1 MALNSFK
8 LIFSALLFLVVVLFQ
23 TPGVAQS
30 NAGGAAET
38 RQGDFQSI
46 RSKVDKFTLSN
57 GIRVLVYKRSFSPI
71 FTGQIWVKVGGVDE
85 VPGETGL
92 AHFLEHMAF
101 KGSKTIGTENYEEEA
116 PLLEELERIQLAL
129 QINGSKELRSELEE
143 VTKKLEKIWKPNEF
157 SKLYKQR
164 GATGLNAGT
173 SKDYTV
179 YLVNLPVSAFDYWL
193 WAESDRLLNPVFRQ
207 FYKER
212 EVVQEERRGRVEN
225 NPSGKLYE
233 ALLATSYW
241 THPNRLPV
249 IGWPSDI
256 KNLSASSMRA
266 FYEKHYR
273 PDNIVITLVGD
284 IDAEEVKP
292 KLEKHFGVL
301 PKREGPRPRL
311 FISEEEQTGPRESVV
326 YYDAN
331 PQFFLSWHKPAWPN
345 PEDAHFAVLHTI
357 LSDGRSSV
365 FHRELVQQKKLA
377 LSAYST
383 EAPGERYP
391 PLFVLGAIPNQGVS
405 NEKLTQ
411 EMQAILDRY
420 KETLFSSEE
429 VMAAKRRIKVSMLE
443 GLDSNASIARMIGK
457 AEALW
462 DDWEM
467 VFESYD
473 QIMATTPEDL
483 RSLLRKYSDPDRR
496 TWVRLERPPVKGSDK
511 EKEG

>member
-1 MALNSFK
+1 MTAPVTV
-8 LIFSALLFLVVVLFQ
+8 IGEVVESSPVKE
-23 TPGVAQS
+23 TVI
-30 NAGGAAET
+30 AET
-38 RQGDFQSI
+38 SSANSNSSKDFQGI
-46 RSKVDKFTLSN
+46 RKNVEKFTLSN
-57 GIRVLVYKRSFSPI
+57 GLRVLVYKRSFSPI

-101 KGSKTIGTENYEEEA
+101 KGSETIGTNNYQEEA
-116 PLLEELERIQLAL
+116 PLLEELENIQLAL
-129 QINGSKELRSELEE
+129 QIEETQELKDQLKSVSE
-143 VTKKLEKIWKPNEF
+143 KLEKLWKPNEF

-179 YLVNLPVSAFDYWL
+179 YLVNLPVSALDYWM
-193 WAESDRLLNPVFRQ
+193 WAESDRLINPVFRQ

-233 ALLATSYW
+233 ALLATAYW

-256 KNLSASSMRA
+256 KSLSASAMRK
-266 FYEKHYR
+266 FYHKHYR
-273 PDNIVITLVGD
+273 ADNMVITLVGD
-284 IDAEEVKP
+284 IDSSEIKAD
-292 KLEKHFGVL
+292 LEKYFGSV
-301 PKREGPRPRL
+301 PKGEGPRPRL

-331 PQFFLSWHKPAWPN
+331 PQFFMAWHKPSWPN
-345 PEDAHFAVLHTI
+345 PEDAHFAVLHSI
-357 LSDGRSSV
+357 LSGGRSSV
-365 FHRELVQQKKLA
+365 FHRELVQQKKIA

-391 PLFVLGAIPNQGVS
+391 PLFLIGAVPIPGVS
-405 NEKLTQ
+405 NQQLAE
-411 EMQAILDRY
+411 EMQTILDRY
-420 KETLFSSEE
+420 KETLFTAEQ
-429 VMAAKRRIKVSMLE
+429 VAAAKRRIKVGLLE
-443 GLDSNASIARMIGK
+443 GLDSNQSIARMIGK

-483 RSLLRKYSDPDRR
+483 RSLLRKYSDPEKR
-496 TWVRLERPPVKGSDK
+496 TWVRLERPSAKGQGAQKASNAKGSN
-511 EKEG
+511 